1 MPQNPPRAEDRP
13 LRPNVVGFWG
23 LIGQSIAG
31 MAPSCDVVAFT
42 TAGAAFE

>member
-31 MAPSCDVVAFT
+31 MAPSCDVVK
-42 TAGAAFE
+42 GDRKSVV